1 MNLYKRKTKEKK
13 AKIQYDAFLEADELK
28 MFFPNMTGVWKEDK
42 EEFLRSYKISKE
54 QVNQFDVKTK

>member
-1 MNLYKRKTKEKK
+1 MEKE

-42 EEFLRSYKISKE
+42 EKFLRSYKISKE